1 MCEIYKL
8 KKGMMKLFVGI
19 LFVFFF
25 QNSAS
30 GQLNLKMVVQDS
42 KTNARLESVDV
53 FFDKPLDTIMKTD
66 EQGILIFMNFPI
78 EKHVVMLQK
87 NGYETKRIVVVLTKD
102 QQDTIFVPME
112 SMPELELDEI
122 IISST
127 RSSRTISD
135 IPDRIEVIAGEELE
149 EKANMK
155 SGDIRM
161 VLSESTGIQIQ
172 QTSATSANASIR
184 IQGLDGRYTQIL
196 KDGFPLYAGAASG
209 LGLLQTPPLDL
220 KQVEVIKGSSST
232 LYGGGAIAGLVNLIS
247 KMPSKEKELKFHIN
261 GSNGRGFDINGYYG
275 KQSNKLGTTIF
286 ASHNRNLAYDPSS
299 TGFSAIP
306 KFERFVFN
314 PKIFIDINPKTKIV
328 FGANTVLENRT
339 GGDVKYIE
347 GKGDSTNRYFEENKT
362 RRFSTQFT
370 LNHKMNSGDLIQLK
384 NSISYFN
391 REISIP
397 AYRFGGTQMAT
408 FSEATYTRNRGNSE
422 WISGLNLWTENFQEK
437 RYVSFPARDYNQTVG
452 GAFVQHLWKMNR
464 VLHLE
469 TGLRSDYVG
478 NYGAAFLPRV
488 SMLLKFN
495 EQFTSRIGGG
505 LGYKAPTLFTEES
518 ERIQFQQI
526 SPIDKEQNRMERS
539 YGVNADFNIRKT
551 IADKIKLSIN
561 QLFFYTQINRP
572 LLLKKDSISLYR
584 FQNSSGNILTAGAE
598 TNVKIEYE
606 DFKLFLGYTF
616 TNTRLN
622 ENGKSIQTPL
632 TPRHRINSIL
642 MYEVEEKWKVG
653 LEAYYFDKQQL
664 NDGKIGK
671 SYLLC
676 GFMAEKLWE
685 QFSIYVNFE
694 NFLDARQ
701 TRFDS
706 IYTGSISNPVF
717 RDIYAPLDG
726 FLINAGIKLKL

>member
-1 MCEIYKL
+1 
-8 KKGMMKLFVGI
+8 
-19 LFVFFF
+19 
-25 QNSAS
+25 
-30 GQLNLKMVVQDS
+30 
-42 KTNARLESVDV
+42 
-53 FFDKPLDTIMKTD
+53 
-66 EQGILIFMNFPI
+66 
-78 EKHVVMLQK
+78 
-87 NGYETKRIVVVLTKD
+87 
-102 QQDTIFVPME
+102 
-112 SMPELELDEI
+112 
-122 IISST
+122 
-127 RSSRTISD
+127 
-135 IPDRIEVIAGEELE
+135 
-149 EKANMK
+149 
-155 SGDIRM
+155 
-161 VLSESTGIQIQ
+161 
-172 QTSATSANASIR
+172 
-184 IQGLDGRYTQIL
+184 
-196 KDGFPLYAGAASG
+196 
-209 LGLLQTPPLDL
+209 
-220 KQVEVIKGSSST
+220 
-232 LYGGGAIAGLVNLIS
+232 
-247 KMPSKEKELKFHIN
+247 
-261 GSNGRGFDINGYYG
+261 
-275 KQSNKLGTTIF
+275 
-286 ASHNRNLAYDPSS
+286 
-299 TGFSAIP
+299 
-306 KFERFVFN
+306 
-314 PKIFIDINPKTKIV
+314 
-328 FGANTVLENRT
+328 
-339 GGDVKYIE
+339 
-347 GKGDSTNRYFEENKT
+347 
-362 RRFSTQFT
+362 
-370 LNHKMNSGDLIQLK
+370 LK